1 MAYKQEEFLKI
12 IIIIPIL
19 FFSFSVF
26 GQKYVPMLLR
36 QGDSLYN
43 ARQYVQS
50 LKCYREISREGQNT
64 SAMWLKMAYIHE
76 GLGQISETMY
86 CLEKYKKLTMDGN
99 VQEKILLLANR
110 HNLSGYEPSKD
121 YWEGAWQK
129 FLPWIASF
137 LMAIVVLLFVLF
149 VRETKKGS
157 PSIDAVAAMV
167 ITMIL
172 LIAVTLRAEPYRL
185 GILNASSPTY
195 LMNAP
200 SSGANVV
207 AQVPDGHRVRIIGEY
222 DVWLKVFWEKQELYI
237 RKTAIRSI

>member
-12 IIIIPIL
+12 RIIIPIL
-19 FFSFSVF
+19 FCSFSVL
-26 GQKYVPMLLR
+26 GQKYVPTLLR
-36 QGDSLYN
+36 RGDSLYS

-64 SAMWLKMAYIHE
+64 PAMWLKMAYIHE

-86 CLEKYKKLTMDGN
+86 CLEKYKKLTMDRS

-129 FLPWIASF
+129 ILPWLAGF
-137 LMAIVVLLFVLF
+137 LMAVVVLLFVLF
-149 VRETKKGS
+149 VREAKKS
-157 PSIDAVAAMV
+157 TPSMDAVAVMV

-172 LIAVTLRAEPYRL
+172 LVAVTLRGEPYRL
-185 GILNASSPTY
+185 GIINASSPAY

-200 SSGANVV
+200 SAGANVV
-207 AQVPDGHRVRIIGEY
+207 VRVPDGNRVRIVGEY